1 MSHVRQLQREWV
13 FNISSAFVNDLCAA
27 CCRGV
32 GYAPVIFAMHP
43 LDALKGFAKS
53 RHPDRELP
61 SDVYLLHD
69 SQTVTVFDKFPK
81 GMFSGAPY
89 LLSFSGL

>member
-1 MSHVRQLQREWV
+1 M
-13 FNISSAFVNDLCAA
+13 FI
-27 CCRGV
+27 
-32 GYAPVIFAMHP
+32 MHP
-43 LDALKGFAKS
+43 LDALKGFATS

-81 GMFSGAPY
+81 GMFFCSPY
-89 LLSFSGL
+89 LLSLSGL